1 MVLLAIAFGG
11 GGIAAH
17 RRDEY
22 LQASRLAIDPARV
35 EIVLDLTPGIAVAE
49 QVLADVDSNHD
60 HAISPAEAT
69 AYASRVMETIALDVD
84 GAPLRLELGDRTF
97 PAREAML
104 NGEGTMRIRASASM
118 PELSAGVHHLHYR
131 NTHRPD
137 LGVYLANALV
147 PESPRIRITGQERD
161 VDQRALTVDYE
172 LRDAP
177 VSLVPGLAA
186 GVVAAA
192 IWLAIA
198 RARRAV

>member
-1 MVLLAIAFGG
+1 VVLLAIAVGG
-11 GGIAAH
+11 GGTSAH

-60 HAISPAEAT
+60 HAISPAETT
-69 AYASRVMETIALDVD
+69 AYASRVMEAIALDVD
-84 GAPLRLELGDRTF
+84 GVPLRLELGDRTF
-97 PAREAML
+97 PAREAVL
-104 NGEGTMRIRASASM
+104 NGEGTMRIRASASL

-161 VDQRALTVDYE
+161 IDQRALTVDYE
-172 LRDAP
+172 LRRAP
-177 VSLVPGLAA
+177 VRLLSGLAA

-198 RARRAV
+198 WARRAR